1 MTGPVSTQITQ
12 DVCVS
17 HDQLNTPGRIQYH
30 RFMRR
35 LLQFGTLL
43 FLLVMFLA
51 PLAEL
56 FDRWDAPGL
65 SHDTEFGV
73 FALVLALCLVLVVC
87 MLIAER
93 SLRNKLVLGPVV
105 QYPPEEKI
113 SFGQELV
120 ISIFIP
126 PRLTPLRI

>member
-1 MTGPVSTQITQ
+1 
-12 DVCVS
+12 
-17 HDQLNTPGRIQYH
+17 
-30 RFMRR
+30 MRR

-65 SHDTEFGV
+65 SNDTEFSV
-73 FALVLALCLVLVVC
+73 FALVFALCLVLVVC
-87 MLIAER
+87 MLIAAR

-105 QYPPEEKI
+105 QYPPDEKI
-113 SFGQELV
+113 SFGPELV

-126 PRLTPLRI
+126 PRLLPLRI

>member
-1 MTGPVSTQITQ
+1 
-12 DVCVS
+12 
-17 HDQLNTPGRIQYH
+17 
-30 RFMRR
+30 MRR
-35 LLQFGTLL
+35 LVQFGTLL

-51 PLAEL
+51 PLAEF

-65 SHDTEFGV
+65 SNDTEFGV

-87 MLIAER
+87 MLIAAR

-105 QYPPEEKI
+105 QYPPDEKI
-113 SFGQELV
+113 SFGPELV
-120 ISIFIP
+120 INIFIP